1 VNECR
6 HPIACAIVVTMRWL
20 IVLFVTAC
28 GGHPAPAPV
37 PSNTSSQ
44 PSEPDR
50 GAASERRT
58 GPPKDCV
65 WIDVFEIL
73 ERVYFDPGSSR
84 LRDPSRPIVDA
95 IADTIKANPRIDKLG
110 VVGARAAGEPDTLAL
125 DRAAAL
131 VAALV
136 ARGVRAQ
143 QLEAH
148 GHLGAIDGD
157 PKLVWFVMLRVDN
170 HDRRPPTGEARWIPW
185 QRDCAGSWRAHRE
198 HGARLDCDCANAPP
212 N

>member
-1 VNECR
+1 MPG
-6 HPIACAIVVTMRWL
+6 HAIVVNMRWF

-28 GGHPAPAPV
+28 GGHQAPAQV
-37 PSNTSSQ
+37 LNNTTSK

-50 GAASERRT
+50 GSAREPPT

-84 LRDPSRPIVDA
+84 LRDPSKPIVDA
-95 IADTIKANPRIDKLG
+95 IAATIKANPRIDKLG
-110 VVGARAAGEPDTLAL
+110 VVGARATREPDTLAL
-125 DRAAAL
+125 DRATAM

-148 GHLGAIDGD
+148 GHLGSIDGD
-157 PKLVWFVMLRVDN
+157 PKQVWFVMLRVDN
-170 HDRRPPTGEARWIPW
+170 ADRRPPTGDARWIPW
-185 QRDCAGSWRAHRE
+185 KRDCAGSWKAHRE
-198 HGARLDCDCANAPP
+198 HGARLDCDCAKAPP
-212 N
+212 D